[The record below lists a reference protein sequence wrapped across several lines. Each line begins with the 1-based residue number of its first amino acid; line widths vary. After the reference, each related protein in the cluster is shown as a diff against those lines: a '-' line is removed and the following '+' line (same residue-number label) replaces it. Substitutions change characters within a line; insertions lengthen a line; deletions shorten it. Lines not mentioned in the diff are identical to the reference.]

1 MKKGLIKLNVFFISL
16 ICLITLVNVKSFA
29 EETKIVD
36 TEYATYQE
44 DERIITEELGYGIE
58 HIKTTAISTAKRCN
72 NTSDTLNSPQ
82 VVNILSVPSSQNV
95 RVVNY
100 TYPSNNGWAKQTLSK
115 LVEYFEATNPG
126 WAVVAGVNGDFY
138 DWKAHDKA
146 LPYHTTGSTVSDGEV
161 LRAIESKSIG
171 YTNNG
176 TANSFLYTDQMTFTD
191 YHVLTIYDNNGEV
204 LKTYP
209 VDKLNEAPAAG
220 ELSILY
226 TYRSNVHTDDDGIA
240 DTYEQ
245 HDITTPNT
253 NSYIIENPIRCLP
266 TDMPQIYGKGT
277 ISKINQIVKLT
288 FGQFAIVTDNEEIK
302 SYLEIGTTVR
312 VQKEVTGE
320 MAACDQIMAVGSTL
334 IEDGIVSVDNSDGMR
349 QDRHPRTCI
358 GVKEDG
364 TLMFFVIDGRQ
375 LDNNMYGMTQD
386 EQGAMMKYYDCYVG
400 FNNDGGGSS
409 TFGVRN
415 ENGEFVIMNSPS
427 DGEER
432 TNSNALLIVVPE
444 LKLTTSNLEDD
455 SIMLSYGTLSKGIE
469 IQNLMVTLNGVT
481 KKMET
486 NEFVFEGLTP
496 STNYELTYTYDIL
509 YNGMKTSN
517 VGRTQTFTTGK
528 VPPKVQNASFDIA
541 NQNVVVKYNITDE
554 NNLASF
560 GMINY
565 NNGLAFIDDFSQTS
579 TNIALDELTNFQ
591 INISID
597 YTVGSTPNRN
607 NRLVVDVLWFPSQ
620 IDLTNYSQAKV
631 DEILDIVKEVNNQLS
646 TATKDETLASIDM
659 ANKKITTISTIIDE
673 YKDNKINQLLANIMG
688 KKYNKTN
695 QERVDEI
702 IAKAKVDIN
711 NCITLAEIDEVYN
724 NSLEEL
730 SKVKTKGCNSNAVAI
745 FFAMASMILIAK
757 TILKKHL

>member
-620 IDLTNYSQAKV
+620 IDLT
-631 DEILDIVKEVNNQLS
+631 
-646 TATKDETLASIDM
+646 
-659 ANKKITTISTIIDE
+659 
-673 YKDNKINQLLANIMG
+673 
-688 KKYNKTN
+688 
-695 QERVDEI
+695 
-702 IAKAKVDIN
+702 
-711 NCITLAEIDEVYN
+711 
-724 NSLEEL
+724 
-730 SKVKTKGCNSNAVAI
+730 SKS
-745 FFAMASMILIAK
+745 
-757 TILKKHL
+757 

>member
-44 DERIITEELGYGIE
+44 DERIITEELDYGIE